1 MQVLFSRVSQVQKK
15 IIPTVV
21 RRKLSQLRRN
31 KQKLF
36 SPTFIYILLPV
47 LFFLFYEGNS
57 I

>member
-47 LFFLFYEGNS
+47 LFFSFL
-57 I
+57 